1 MKGIEPLTYRV
12 LSGNST
18 IEPHSHIN
26 PLFSFT
32 LRAVNLTLFIHK
44 SKRIFDINYKGD
56 GFNKNYLVAYFVLIN
71 GSQVRTS

>member
-12 LSGNST
+12 LAGNSA

-32 LRAVNLTLFIHK
+32 LRAVNLTLFILEPLTTEVARFPFNI
-44 SKRIFDINYKGD
+44 STDTSLQGLKRSSYAFIH
-56 GFNKNYLVAYFVLIN
+56 
-71 GSQVRTS
+71 T